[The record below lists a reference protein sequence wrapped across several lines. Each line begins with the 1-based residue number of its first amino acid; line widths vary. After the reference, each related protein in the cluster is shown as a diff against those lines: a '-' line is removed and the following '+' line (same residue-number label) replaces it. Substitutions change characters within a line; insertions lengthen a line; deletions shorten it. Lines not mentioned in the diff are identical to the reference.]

1 MNNRTNE
8 QPTTTATTQSITTPT
23 HVSGLASRST
33 LWASAAVLFALV
45 LLQSQPLIAQMGGGT
60 SAHAGM
66 VSQTAQLTVMTTEA
80 GNEDVLMVL
89 DGRSEELSVYRT
101 DPLKGMTL
109 VQRMN
114 LPQSFTD
121 ARARFLGRE

>member
-1 MNNRTNE
+1 MNNHTTD
-8 QPTTTATTQSITTPT
+8 QATTTPATTSATPAPAT
-23 HVSGLASRST
+23 GFASRST

-45 LLQSQPLIAQMGGGT
+45 LLQSQPLIAQMGGSA